1 MRSIRNFAI
10 IPDMSLEGPLLTR
23 KKEDLEVS
31 LEDVQLFGKL
41 LFDRRNSQGK
51 SMSELARQIGVI
63 PARVSAWEQA
73 DSFPDSE
80 KLSLIAQAYGID
92 LEELKNAFKISK
104 KAREMEISARNVY
117 RSAKK
122 PNPDADF
129 GISGNPG
136 RRNYPKPPHL

>member
-1 MRSIRNFAI
+1 MNN
-10 IPDMSLEGPLLTR
+10 LEKPLSAK
-23 KKEDLEVS
+23 KKEKLEVS
-31 LEDVQLFGKL
+31 LEDVELFGKL
-41 LFDRRNSQGK
+41 LFDRRNNQGK

-104 KAREMEISARNVY
+104 KAREMEITARSGY
-117 RSAKK
+117 KPPKK
-122 PNPDADF
+122 SNPDVDF